1 MDRRAPPRRAPPGPG
16 APGRAGFL
24 RGFEY
29 AGRGVWYVVTT
40 QRNMRVHLAAAV
52 VVIVAGL
59 VVGVSATDWAC
70 LLAAIGLVLTAETV
84 NTVVETV
91 VDLITTEYHPRA
103 KAAKDAAAGAV
114 LLACAAAVAIGVA
127 VFLPRLLR
135 SAG

>member
-1 MDRRAPPRRAPPGPG
+1 MGRS
-16 APGRAGFL
+16 GRAGFL

-29 AGRGVWYVVTT
+29 AGRGVWYVVAT
-40 QRNMRVHLAAAV
+40 QRNMRVHLAAALAV
-52 VVIVAGL
+52 VVAGL

-70 LLAAIGLVLTAETV
+70 LAVAIGLVLTAEAV
-84 NTVVETV
+84 NTVIETV
-91 VDLITTEYHPRA
+91 VDLITTEYHPLA

-114 LLACAAAVAIGVA
+114 LLASAAAVGVAVA

>member
-1 MDRRAPPRRAPPGPG
+1 MDGRES
-16 APGRAGFL
+16 RAGFV

-70 LLAAIGLVLTAETV
+70 LLAAIGLVITAETV

-91 VDLITTEYHPRA
+91 VDLITTEYHPLA
-103 KAAKDAAAGAV
+103 KTAKDVAAGAV
-114 LLACAAAVAIGVA
+114 LLACAAAVGVGVA